1 MSKIRRF
8 TLARM
13 FGISPSCLYYWEKTS
28 LVKPSIVKGK
38 RRFYTFKD
46 VVSVKTIVQLR
57 KQGISLQK
65 IRRILETI
73 NRKGLGRD
81 APLSEA
87 KILVKDKTV
96 QVSLRGMKFDP
107 YGQLYL
113 DFGSEERAQIKSVSQ
128 NMTAEDWFERGCRLD
143 DSPETMSQAE
153 EAYLEALKLNK
164 DFVPAMINL
173 ANIYYIQG
181 RMFQAAMW
189 YKLALKKSPENAE
202 AHFNYANLLED
213 QGHLEEAL
221 LHYQMATVLK
231 PAFAEA
237 HYNLALIYEKLENP
251 LFAYRHWKD
260 YLKFSSD
267 EEQKRRVKFYLRQK
281 YKSSPVD
288 KS

>member
-1 MSKIRRF
+1 MSKFTRF
-8 TLARM
+8 TLAKM
-13 FGISPSCLYYWEKTS
+13 FGISPSCLYYWEKTN
-28 LVKPSIVKGK
+28 LVKPSLVRGK

-46 VVSVKTIVQLR
+46 AVCVKAIAQLR

-65 IRRILETI
+65 VRRILETI
-73 NRKGLGRD
+73 KKRGLGGD
-81 APLSEA
+81 TALSEA
-87 KILVKDKTV
+87 KFVVKDRNI
-96 QVSLRGMKFDP
+96 QVCLRGIKFDP

-113 DFGSEERAQIKSVSQ
+113 DFKSEERVKIKSVSQ
-128 NMTAEDWFERGCRLD
+128 NMTAEDWFKRGCWLD
-143 DSPETMSQAE
+143 DNPETMSQAE

-189 YKLALKKSPENAE
+189 YELALKKSPENAE
-202 AHFNYANLLED
+202 VHFNYANLLED

-231 PAFAEA
+231 PNFAEA
-237 HYNLALIYEKLENP
+237 HYNLALIYEKQGKP
-251 LFAYRHWKD
+251 LLAYKHWKS
-260 YLKFSSD
+260 YLKFASD
-267 EEQKRRVKFYLRQK
+267 EKQKEKVLFYLKQK
-281 YKSSPVD
+281 YKSPLVD